1 MLHSKAAFSDL
12 HHLLRYLGRYT
23 HRVGISDRRLL
34 EVDEDEVTF
43 ATKNGGTVTLSV
55 FDFLSRF
62 LLHVLPHS
70 FVKIRHYGLFASA
83 VRGRLEKARA
93 LLATEETLEDPTS
106 DEPSEPPEP
115 ERVPCPECL
124 FGTVVWEYLAPSLLP
139 PAPDT

>member
-1 MLHSKAAFSDL
+1 M
-12 HHLLRYLGRYT
+12 GRYT

-34 EVDEDEVTF
+34 EIDEDEVTF
-43 ATKNGGTVTLSV
+43 ATKNGGMATLSV

-70 FVKIRHYGLFASA
+70 FVKIRHYGLFASPA
-83 VRGRLEKARA
+83 RLRLEQARA
-93 LLATEETLEDPTS
+93 LLATEETLADPTS
-106 DEPSEPPEP
+106 DEASEPLEL

-124 FGTVVWEYLAPSLLP
+124 FGTVVWEYLAPSQLP